1 MPAQADAQLLQ
12 GSGGLK
18 VVTIIQTALIGFHA
32 LHMPEM
38 ICGKPFTLND
48 LRMRN
53 FARVMFTIYFI
64 LSLTVSILNTIAYTK
79 VVQYSNDGIFQEYTE
94 ALEGCSKQSFDEALK
109 LIGKVYFPSIDG
121 KTASLIVQWIYFV
134 VLNALN
140 FTYNFILTN
149 DPIVKANYDL
159 ELERLEREQEELER
173 VASERKKLE
182 EDAAIYKNNE
192 SLAQLMH
199 KINNLNH
206 IQDTGHKKEESS
218 TGFENDLAIFMSQQ
232 QPQPQPQDIL

>member
-1 MPAQADAQLLQ
+1 M
-12 GSGGLK
+12 
-18 VVTIIQTALIGFHA
+18 
-32 LHMPEM
+32 E
-38 ICGKPFTLND
+38 
-48 LRMRN
+48 
-53 FARVMFTIYFI
+53 
-64 LSLTVSILNTIAYTK
+64 
-79 VVQYSNDGIFQEYTE
+79 
-94 ALEGCSKQSFDEALK
+94 
-109 LIGKVYFPSIDG
+109 G

-192 SLAQLMH
+192 SLA
-199 KINNLNH
+199 
-206 IQDTGHKKEESS
+206 
-218 TGFENDLAIFMSQQ
+218 
-232 QPQPQPQDIL
+232 